1 MGSFNRFGNMSPP
14 PELLRRSYLMYEE
27 PFHIVGN
34 VYFVGN
40 TWCCSHLID
49 TGEGLIL
56 LDTPCLP
63 ELAYLLDGIWRL
75 GFNPRDIKYILVS
88 HAHMDHYGAVRALAH
103 LTGAKTLLG
112 EVDAED
118 MKNNPERFE
127 RMNHESGRFNE
138 CFVPD
143 ITLKD
148 GDVLEMGNTKIRC
161 VLTPGHTVGVM
172 SHFWETEES
181 GQMYRVGI
189 YGGAGFV
196 TLREV
201 RLKECGLSMEM
212 RKVFSESIDKVW
224 DEKVDVML
232 GNHPF
237 HNDTYDKHARVLNGE
252 KDAFIDPG
260 EWHRFLQELRDRYAE
275 FLSLSEAEIDKMY
288 EKSYFFMYRDK
299 AIPFLDDPILENMVL
314 PKRERVV

>member
-1 MGSFNRFGNMSPP
+1 MESFNRFGNMSPP

-118 MKNNPERFE
+118 MENNPERFE

-181 GQMYRVGI
+181 GPNVPCWYLWR
-189 YGGAGFV
+189 
-196 TLREV
+196 
-201 RLKECGLSMEM
+201 S
-212 RKVFSESIDKVW
+212 
-224 DEKVDVML
+224 
-232 GNHPF
+232 
-237 HNDTYDKHARVLNGE
+237 
-252 KDAFIDPG
+252 
-260 EWHRFLQELRDRYAE
+260 RFCYA
-275 FLSLSEAEIDKMY
+275 A
-288 EKSYFFMYRDK
+288 
-299 AIPFLDDPILENMVL
+299 
-314 PKRERVV
+314 